1 MPSQNLP
8 RRLLC
13 IAMLAAIGHQPAFAA
28 KLGTKSP
35 TRPPLSCTGTPALPM
50 PESSLTPE
58 ETSDERVHVYA
69 DRIESTLN
77 ETTRFSGNVEFGR
90 GGLRLFADEAIYNQT
105 DNSLDASGHIYLHKE
120 SGEAVVSPQLRYQ
133 IDTQSGVAE
142 DAQFELAGN
151 TARGSAK
158 SIHFEGRDV
167 LTLESLRYTP
177 CPPGQDDWFLK
188 AADLTLDK
196 ASETGTAHNAVI
208 EFMQVPIF
216 YSPYLS
222 FPLSDARKSGV
233 LAPRIGQ
240 TTNTGFFVA
249 VPYYFDIAPNYDD
262 TLTARAMSKRG
273 LQAVNEFRYL
283 GSSYSGKLDLEF
295 LPNDRETNTDREA
308 VYFRHSQGLSPLWN
322 TSADIAWVSDQTYL
336 TDLGTGP
343 TQSSITAL
351 PSNLRLDYG
360 GRIWR
365 FTGRLSTYENLD
377 TTITQSSDL
386 PYQRL
391 PQLLLSGESPG
402 GANQPHYALASEW
415 VYFYRPGDVTPGQQ
429 GNAQR
434 FDLLPSISLPLRTE
448 YLYFTPDLGYRFTTW
463 NLNYS
468 ADDTSP
474 QRGIPIFNIDS
485 GLAFERASNLFGS
498 AYTVTLEPRIYYV
511 YIPYQNQDSLPT
523 FDSAVPVF
531 DFYNFFRANRFVGAD
546 RVGDANQATFAVT
559 SRFLLPGNGSEQARV
574 SLGQIQYFEDQR
586 VNLPPG
592 TVTQTTSDSIGEVYA
607 RLGQL
612 WYLRSGLQWDN
623 KQHETR
629 NSTFYLHYR
638 PAPDRIVN
646 FGWRYNNS
654 TSATTNGLNE
664 QFDIS
669 TQWPLSTRWTG
680 VARWNYSLPDSTTI
694 QAYAGF
700 QYTSCCWAVR
710 AAARHYINQDG
721 SVNNGVLFEFEL
733 TGLAKMGEAPE
744 TPLKQGQFI
753 FE

>member
-13 IAMLAAIGHQPAFAA
+13 IAMLAAIGHPSAFAA
-28 KLGTKSP
+28 KLGAKSP
-35 TRPPLSCTGTPALPM
+35 TRPLSCTGAPALPM
-50 PESSLTPE
+50 PESTLTSE

-77 ETTRFSGNVEFGR
+77 ESTRFSGNVELGR
-90 GGLRLFADEAIYNQT
+90 GGLRLFADEAIYNQM
-105 DNSLDASGHIYLHKE
+105 DNSLDASGHIFLHKQ
-120 SGEAVVSPQLRYQ
+120 SGETVVSPQLRYE
-133 IDTQSGVAE
+133 IDTERGVAE
-142 DAQFELAGN
+142 DAQFAFAENA
-151 TARGSAK
+151 ARGNAK
-158 SIHFEGRDV
+158 SIRFEGRDV
-167 LTLESLRYTP
+167 LKFESVRYTP
-177 CPPGQDDWFLK
+177 CPPGRDDWFLK
-188 AADLTLDK
+188 AGDLTIDK
-196 ASETGTAHNAVI
+196 ASQAGTAHNAVI

-216 YSPYLS
+216 YSPYFS
-222 FPLSDARKSGV
+222 FPLTEERKSGF

-240 TTNTGFFVA
+240 ATNTGFSLIL
-249 VPYYFDIAPNYDD
+249 PYYFNIAPNYDD

-283 GSSYSGKLDLEF
+283 GSSYSGKFDVEY

-308 VYFRHSQGLSPLWN
+308 VYYKHSQSLSPLWN
-322 TSADIAWVSDQTYL
+322 TSADIAWVSDKTYL
-336 TDLGTGP
+336 TDLGIGLI
-343 TQSSITAL
+343 QSSTTAL

-360 GRIWR
+360 GSIWR

-377 TTITQSSDL
+377 TTIASSDL

-391 PQLLLSGESPG
+391 PQLLLSGELPAG
-402 GANQPHYALASEW
+402 PNRPHYALASEW
-415 VYFYRPGDVTPGQQ
+415 VYFYRPGDVATGQQ

-448 YLYFTPDLGYRFTTW
+448 YLYFTPYLGYRFTSWQLDYNTV
-463 NLNYS
+463 
-468 ADDTSP
+468 DTTP
-474 QRGIPIFNIDS
+474 ERGISIFSVDS
-485 GLAFERASNLFGS
+485 GLTFERESNLFGS
-498 AYTVTLEPRIYYV
+498 PYTVTLEPRVYYV
-511 YIPYQNQDSLPT
+511 YIPYQNQDSLPVL
-523 FDSAVPVF
+523 DSAVPVF

-559 SRFLLPGNGSEQARV
+559 SRFLLPGSGSEQARV
-574 SLGQIQYFEDQR
+574 SLGQIQYYADQR

-592 TVTQTTSDSIGEVYA
+592 TVTQTTSDTIGEIYA
-607 RLGQL
+607 RLGQP
-612 WYLRSGLQWDN
+612 WYLRSSMQWDN

-629 NSTFYLHYR
+629 ASTLYLHYR
-638 PAPDRIVN
+638 PAADRIVN
-646 FGWRYNNS
+646 FGWRYNNTS
-654 TSATTNGLNE
+654 SATNGFDE

-669 TQWPLSTRWTG
+669 AQWPLSTRWTG

-694 QAYAGF
+694 LAYAGF

-710 AAARHYINQDG
+710 AAGRHYINQDG

-744 TPLKQGQFI
+744 TPVKQGQFI